1 MKKEDGDEDNVDQL
15 NLDEEGAKND
25 LYNEKENDED
35 KRKNDTVYSSNRYTL
50 VDNNFDEDK
59 SRENSIGVNNNLKNN
74 LVEIN
79 NNILNEDD
87 DIHEAGSSRVSK
99 RKKNILNAK
108 IIIVGDA
115 SVGKTSI
122 IGRYINNSFDDKY
135 QCTIQAQLNPKII
148 NLDENTDLKLN
159 IWDTA
164 GQERYRSMTRMF
176 YRDSQGAII
185 VFDLTKKD
193 TFNDVQNWIKELKTH
208 GCADTEIIIL
218 GNKSDLTNERDISDE
233 DIKTVF
239 KDYSYF
245 EVSAKNG
252 YNISLAFDKLRK
264 LVVEN
269 IKAKDNNP
277 TVKQRK
283 LSHEKNKKGTLEDIE
298 RNIYKGTN
306 KKSGK
311 NKKCC

>member
-135 QCTIQAQLNPKII
+135 QCTIQAK
-148 NLDENTDLKLN
+148 
-159 IWDTA
+159 
-164 GQERYRSMTRMF
+164 
-176 YRDSQGAII
+176 
-185 VFDLTKKD
+185 
-193 TFNDVQNWIKELKTH
+193 
-208 GCADTEIIIL
+208 
-218 GNKSDLTNERDISDE
+218 
-233 DIKTVF
+233 
-239 KDYSYF
+239 
-245 EVSAKNG
+245 
-252 YNISLAFDKLRK
+252 
-264 LVVEN
+264 
-269 IKAKDNNP
+269 
-277 TVKQRK
+277 
-283 LSHEKNKKGTLEDIE
+283 
-298 RNIYKGTN
+298 
-306 KKSGK
+306 
-311 NKKCC
+311 

>member
-1 MKKEDGDEDNVDQL
+1 MKNEDGDEDNVDQL
-15 NLDEEGAKND
+15 NLDEEGVKND

-135 QCTIQAQLNPKII
+135 QCTIQAQLQVN
-148 NLDENTDLKLN
+148 
-159 IWDTA
+159 
-164 GQERYRSMTRMF
+164 
-176 YRDSQGAII
+176 DSY
-185 VFDLTKKD
+185 V
-193 TFNDVQNWIKELKTH
+193 
-208 GCADTEIIIL
+208 
-218 GNKSDLTNERDISDE
+218 
-233 DIKTVF
+233 
-239 KDYSYF
+239 
-245 EVSAKNG
+245 
-252 YNISLAFDKLRK
+252 
-264 LVVEN
+264 
-269 IKAKDNNP
+269 
-277 TVKQRK
+277 
-283 LSHEKNKKGTLEDIE
+283 LS
-298 RNIYKGTN
+298 
-306 KKSGK
+306 
-311 NKKCC
+311 

>member
-1 MKKEDGDEDNVDQL
+1 
-15 NLDEEGAKND
+15 
-25 LYNEKENDED
+25 
-35 KRKNDTVYSSNRYTL
+35 
-50 VDNNFDEDK
+50 
-59 SRENSIGVNNNLKNN
+59 

-148 NLDENTDLKLN
+148 NIDENTDLKLN

>member
-122 IGRYINNSFDDKY
+122 IGRYITEYIKILIIHLMININ
-135 QCTIQAQLNPKII
+135 AQFRLN
-148 NLDENTDLKLN
+148 
-159 IWDTA
+159 
-164 GQERYRSMTRMF
+164 
-176 YRDSQGAII
+176 
-185 VFDLTKKD
+185 
-193 TFNDVQNWIKELKTH
+193 
-208 GCADTEIIIL
+208 
-218 GNKSDLTNERDISDE
+218 
-233 DIKTVF
+233 
-239 KDYSYF
+239 
-245 EVSAKNG
+245 
-252 YNISLAFDKLRK
+252 
-264 LVVEN
+264 
-269 IKAKDNNP
+269 
-277 TVKQRK
+277 
-283 LSHEKNKKGTLEDIE
+283 
-298 RNIYKGTN
+298 
-306 KKSGK
+306 
-311 NKKCC
+311 

>member
-1 MKKEDGDEDNVDQL
+1 MKNEDGDEDNVDQL

-122 IGRYINNSFDDKY
+122 IGRYINN
-135 QCTIQAQLNPKII
+135 
-148 NLDENTDLKLN
+148 
-159 IWDTA
+159 
-164 GQERYRSMTRMF
+164 
-176 YRDSQGAII
+176 
-185 VFDLTKKD
+185 
-193 TFNDVQNWIKELKTH
+193 
-208 GCADTEIIIL
+208 
-218 GNKSDLTNERDISDE
+218 
-233 DIKTVF
+233 
-239 KDYSYF
+239 
-245 EVSAKNG
+245 
-252 YNISLAFDKLRK
+252 
-264 LVVEN
+264 
-269 IKAKDNNP
+269 
-277 TVKQRK
+277 
-283 LSHEKNKKGTLEDIE
+283 
-298 RNIYKGTN
+298 
-306 KKSGK
+306 
-311 NKKCC
+311 

>member
-87 DIHEAGSSRVSK
+87 DIHESGSSRVSK

-148 NLDENTDLKLN
+148 N
-159 IWDTA
+159 I
-164 GQERYRSMTRMF
+164 
-176 YRDSQGAII
+176 
-185 VFDLTKKD
+185 
-193 TFNDVQNWIKELKTH
+193 
-208 GCADTEIIIL
+208 
-218 GNKSDLTNERDISDE
+218 
-233 DIKTVF
+233 
-239 KDYSYF
+239 
-245 EVSAKNG
+245 
-252 YNISLAFDKLRK
+252 DK
-264 LVVEN
+264 
-269 IKAKDNNP
+269 
-277 TVKQRK
+277 
-283 LSHEKNKKGTLEDIE
+283 
-298 RNIYKGTN
+298 
-306 KKSGK
+306 
-311 NKKCC
+311 